1 MYQQLIDYI
10 RDKEILLLGFSREGH
25 STYNF
30 IRRHLPDKHL
40 SIADMREIEIE
51 DENVTLFCGEGYLDA
66 IENAACVLDLLR
78 LEGRRECPCSTFR
91 SPTGWR

>member
-10 RDKEILLLGFSREGH
+10 RDKEILILGFSREGH

-40 SIADMREIEIE
+40 SIADMRQIEIGIFE
-51 DENVTLFCGEGYLDA
+51 IT
-66 IENAACVLDLLR
+66 I
-78 LEGRRECPCSTFR
+78 
-91 SPTGWR
+91 